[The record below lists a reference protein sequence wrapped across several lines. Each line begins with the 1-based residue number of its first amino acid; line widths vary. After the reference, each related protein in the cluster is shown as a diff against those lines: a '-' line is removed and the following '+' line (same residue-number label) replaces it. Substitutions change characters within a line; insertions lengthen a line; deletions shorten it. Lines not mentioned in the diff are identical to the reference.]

1 MNKIIALMC
10 GLYLLVFMHNVFAS
24 DKDGRYWI
32 YGVGRQTCETYL
44 EARKTGDYS
53 EISYKNWISGY
64 ITASNRSLEN
74 TYTLLGENDF
84 QGALSWIDH
93 YCEKNGKNSI
103 YMAVENMRAVYYPSR
118 KKER

>member
-1 MNKIIALMC
+1 MNKMIVLF
-10 GLYLLVFMHNVFAS
+10 GSLYLFAFAQSVLAS
-24 DKDGRYWI
+24 DKEGRYWI

-64 ITASNRSLEN
+64 VTASNRSLEN

-84 QGALSWIDH
+84 QGALAWIDN
-93 YCEKNGKNSI
+93 YCAKNTKNSI
-103 YMAVENMRAVYYPSR
+103 YMAVENMRAVYYPKR
-118 KKER
+118 KKSR